1 MQVDV
6 GEVDQILQL
15 RAFTQHH
22 HQLTEAVQL
31 PKIQGDTCS
40 DTRPLTFSIDCQH
53 RAFTSTCVCVRA
65 CVHAAVGVL
74 CQSVVCLA
82 VVSEVQVMFE
92 YPRPQRRLNTD
103 IRSVYAPTACR
114 HAAVRPPRLT

>member
-40 DTRPLTFSIDCQH
+40 DTRPLALTANIE
-53 RAFTSTCVCVRA
+53 RLPPPVCVCVRA
-65 CVHAAVGVL
+65 YMLPSGFCVRASYASLL
-74 CQSVVCLA
+74 C
-82 VVSEVQVMFE
+82 
-92 YPRPQRRLNTD
+92 PRSR
-103 IRSVYAPTACR
+103 
-114 HAAVRPPRLT
+114 

>member
-53 RAFTSTCVCVRA
+53 RAFTSTCVCVCVRA
-65 CVHAAVGVL
+65 YMLPSGFCVRASYASLL
-74 CQSVVCLA
+74 C
-82 VVSEVQVMFE
+82 
-92 YPRPQRRLNTD
+92 PRSR
-103 IRSVYAPTACR
+103 
-114 HAAVRPPRLT
+114 